1 MILNVMWQK
10 AFVEQGKAV
19 GVVGGDLGGGWA
31 GRKGALGGRVLFLSL
46 SLSLMDL
53 CVNGHRHRDTHK
65 SKCQASFS
73 PSFSRLFFLQ
83 LINLPCP
90 LQGRI
95 SFSLWH

>member
-1 MILNVMWQK
+1 M
-10 AFVEQGKAV
+10 EQGKAV
-19 GVVGGDLGGGWA
+19 GVVGGEQGGGWG
-31 GRKGALGGRVLFLSL
+31 GRRVSREEGGLGGRVFFLSL

-53 CVNGHRHRDTHK
+53 CANGHRHRDTHK
-65 SKCQASFS
+65 SKCQASFPPS
-73 PSFSRLFFLQ
+73 SFSRLFFLQ

>member
-1 MILNVMWQK
+1 MILNVIRQK
-10 AFVEQGKAV
+10 ALVEQGKAI
-19 GVVGGDLGGGWA
+19 GVVGGELGEGWA
-31 GRKGALGGRVLFLSL
+31 ERGVGWEEGSFFL

-73 PSFSRLFFLQ
+73 PSSFSRLFFLQ